1 MNEEMSLEMV
11 CQFLTLMGFIFGLV
25 SLKIEIDSLNT
36 EGIVLSCMMVIVF
49 VVVFLTRLRIS
60 HIEDG
65 VSKKNRKEVKNGKI
79 KIG

>member
-11 CQFLTLMGFIFGLV
+11 CQFLTLVGFIFGLV
-25 SLKIEIDSLNT
+25 SLKIEIDRLNA
-36 EGIVLSCMMVIVF
+36 EAIVLSCMMIVVF
-49 VVVFLTRLRIS
+49 VVVFFTRLRIS

-79 KIG
+79 KIR